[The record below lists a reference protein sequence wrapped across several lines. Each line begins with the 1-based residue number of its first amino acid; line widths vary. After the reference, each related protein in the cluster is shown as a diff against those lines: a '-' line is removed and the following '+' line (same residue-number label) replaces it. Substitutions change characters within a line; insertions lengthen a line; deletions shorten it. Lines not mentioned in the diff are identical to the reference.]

1 MVPPKCPI
9 HKTNMKLRIAKEGKY
24 EGQIFYVC
32 PIYPDCKMH
41 IKYEDYLRVIYPL
54 KTNLDPKDENITIQ
68 KETEDKKA
76 IEKAKREKTLEKVLR
91 KIEIKEELRAAKK
104 KKDYKIET
112 EKFHRTSGK
121 KALIDRLDEMFRNS
135 RTIEI
140 ETRKLTTTEL
150 ANLKEQKEA
159 LIRRKRITFK

>member
-24 EGQIFYVC
+24 EGQIFFVC

-68 KETEDKKA
+68 KETECGYTTIKLKKN
-76 IEKAKREKTLEKVLR
+76 ILP
-91 KIEIKEELRAAKK
+91 
-104 KKDYKIET
+104 
-112 EKFHRTSGK
+112 
-121 KALIDRLDEMFRNS
+121 ALQGQNF
-135 RTIEI
+135 TII
-140 ETRKLTTTEL
+140 
-150 ANLKEQKEA
+150 
-159 LIRRKRITFK
+159 